1 MYLLH
6 NTDESYIYKILSDGK
21 LKSSSKT
28 KNVRMF
34 GQPLGSKYIYM
45 RLNQKKDYGNFYLDP
60 KLLLE
65 NIFYLQ
71 TGWHGEPVTEKID
84 GRKLT
89 LTQLNK
95 ILSDFKKQ
103 VQKFY
108 KTQLKNNIPIPIMMS
123 NEILVKNNIDL
134 KKYLKKIHIVNKN
147 QKIINITNESYPK
160 ITFL

>member
-34 GQPLGSKYIYM
+34 GQPSGSKYIYL
-45 RLNQKKDYGNFYLDP
+45 RLNQKKDYGNLYLDP

-71 TGWHGEPVTEKID
+71 TGWHGEPVSEKID

-89 LTQLNK
+89 FTQLNK
-95 ILSDFKKQ
+95 ILSDFRKQ
-103 VQKFY
+103 VQKYY
-108 KTQLKNNIPIPIMMS
+108 KIQLKNNIPIPIMMS

-147 QKIINITNESYPK
+147 QKIINTINESYPK

>member
-34 GQPLGSKYIYM
+34 GQPSGSKYIYL
-45 RLNQKKDYGNFYLDP
+45 RLNQNNDNGNLYLDT
-60 KLLLE
+60 KLLLN

-84 GRKLT
+84 GRNLT

-95 ILSDFKKQ
+95 ILSDFRKQ
-103 VQKFY
+103 VQKYY
-108 KTQLKNNIPIPIMMS
+108 KAQQKNNILIPIMMS

-134 KKYLKKIHIVNKN
+134 KKYLKKIHIINKN
-147 QKIINITNESYPK
+147 QKIINIINESYPE